1 VEENGTVSKRE
12 WIRDNEFAEICK
24 AVPTMDIKEVCK
36 LFGRN
41 EVSLVNK
48 LNVKTRERI
57 QKVIEESK

>member
-48 LNVKTRERI
+48 LKKNGYTKKTIFVK
-57 QKVIEESK
+57 ESK